1 MGSRVNGSSLSQG
14 ITAVVNGL
22 CSVLSVRRYTNH
34 DYINQVRLWAV
45 LLAKAEAWETTSTLY
60 TRVQV
65 STVTKGRMKITTL
78 PLPATPPLVT
88 GYVLELTVNEMHDLR
103 ALASIPDSILL
114 PDMRYANDYT
124 HDIRG
129 LLASLRQSHENK

>member
-22 CSVLSVRRYTNH
+22 CSVLSARRYTSH

-78 PLPATPPLVT
+78 PLPATPPPVT

-114 PDMRYANDYT
+114 PDMRHANDYT